1 MAVQSRARGS
11 SGHQGLGA
19 PVASTNPPSAHGR
32 LIAALF
38 DIHSQRPRSDGAKH
52 GQIDSDP
59 DLFRVESFAE
69 LSRILARV
77 GCNEKARQGGIEWP
91 RQSGGGGGIGAS
103 GSCFC
108 APDPSGSRLRLCRAT
123 RRHVRHQRALR
134 AHFGHPRAWP
144 SSRQERRGASVGT
157 VQSCFC
163 PLVLIA
169 VRVL

>member
-77 GCNEKARQGGIEWP
+77 GCNEKVRQGGIEWP
-91 RQSGGGGGIGAS
+91 TPCTTSARPPGAFRPPAGLAEQQTGEEEGGIRGH
-103 GSCFC
+103 GSKLFC
-108 APDPSGSRLRLCRAT
+108 
-123 RRHVRHQRALR
+123 Q
-134 AHFGHPRAWP
+134 
-144 SSRQERRGASVGT
+144 
-157 VQSCFC
+157 
-163 PLVLIA
+163 LVLIA